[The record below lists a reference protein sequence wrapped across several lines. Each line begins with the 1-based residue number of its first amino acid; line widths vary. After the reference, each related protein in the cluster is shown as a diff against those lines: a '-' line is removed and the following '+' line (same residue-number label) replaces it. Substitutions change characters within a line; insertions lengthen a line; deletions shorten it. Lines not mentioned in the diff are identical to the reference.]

1 MQCVNHTVFV
11 DVEVKRVVGVFR
23 VVRMAALRLFPGND
37 LTHIFNDGF
46 TLGNG
51 RHGKHTLAMDAG
63 AAGLNSAMGSRGF

>member
-23 VVRMAALRLFPGND
+23 VMRMASLRLFPRD
-37 LTHIFNDGF
+37 DFAHVFDDGLA
-46 TLGNG
+46 LGNG
-51 RHGKHTLAMDAG
+51 RHGKHPLAMDAR